1 MSMAAPADDLL
12 NSGRPLVVW
21 SPGSTKGPDL
31 SDAEFFRFRRL
42 VHQHAG
48 IHLTTHKKEMV
59 RARLMKILRSR
70 GLNNFQEY
78 YELVLTDKSGA
89 ELVGLLD
96 ALSTNLTSFW
106 REPGHFQYLAQE
118 ILPGWAQGKN
128 PLRKTLWS
136 AGCSTGEE
144 PYTLAMLLLDT
155 FPEKDLTGVRVY
167 ASDLNTQVLAQ
178 AELGIYPLARM
189 EALPSEWRRFFQKGI
204 RERSGYVQVK
214 CEVRRLVQFFRFN
227 LMNLFPFREE
237 VDVIFC
243 RNVMIYFEKDTQIR
257 LVKKFHHALK
267 PGGFLFIGHSESL
280 CNHQHRFKYVKPAI
294 YRK

>member
-1 MSMAAPADDLL
+1 MAAPADELL
-12 NSGRPLVVW
+12 KTEKTLATW
-21 SPGSTKGPDL
+21 SLGSVKGPEL
-31 SDAEFFRFRRL
+31 SDAEFFRFCRL

-48 IHLTTHKKEMV
+48 IHLTAHKKEMV
-59 RARLMKILRSR
+59 RARLTKIIRGRALRS
-70 GLNNFQEY
+70 FQEY
-78 YELVLTDKSGA
+78 YELVLADKSGA
-89 ELVGLLD
+89 ELAGLLD

-118 ILPGWAQGKN
+118 ILPAWAQSRG
-128 PLRKTLWS
+128 PLQKTLWS

-144 PYTLAMLLLDT
+144 AYTLAMLLLDT
-155 FPEKDLTGVRVY
+155 FPGVDLSGVKVY

-189 EALPSEWRRFFQKGI
+189 EALPHEWRRFFQKGI
-204 RERSGYVQVK
+204 RERTGYVQVK
-214 CEVRRLVQFFRFN
+214 REVRSLVNFFRFN
-227 LMNLFPFREE
+227 LMDFFPFREE

-243 RNVMIYFEKDTQIR
+243 RNVMIYFEKNTQIR
-257 LVKKFHHALK
+257 LVEKFHYALK

>member
-1 MSMAAPADDLL
+1 MAAPADELL
-12 NSGRPLVVW
+12 KNGRPQMTWAVGPV
-21 SPGSTKGPDL
+21 KGPEL
-31 SDAEFFRFRRL
+31 SDSEFFRFCQL

-59 RARLMKILRSR
+59 RARLMKILRGRALRS
-70 GLNNFQEY
+70 FQEY
-78 YELVLTDKSGA
+78 YELIRADKSGT
-89 ELVGLLD
+89 ELAGLLD

-106 REPGHFQYLAQE
+106 REPSHFQYLAQD
-118 ILPGWAQGKN
+118 ILPEWGQGRQ
-128 PLRKTLWS
+128 PLRKTVWS

-144 PYTLAMLLLDT
+144 PYTQAMLMMDA
-155 FPEKDLTGVRVY
+155 FSGKDLSGVKVY

-189 EALPSEWRRFFQKGI
+189 EALPQGWRRFFQKGI
-204 RERSGYVQVK
+204 REKAGYVQVK
-214 CEVRRLVQFFRFN
+214 REVRRLVQFFRFN
-227 LMNLFPFREE
+227 LMDHFPFREE

-243 RNVMIYFEKDTQIR
+243 RNVMIYFEKNTQIE
-257 LVKKFHHALK
+257 LVEKFHHALK
-267 PGGFLFIGHSESL
+267 PGGYLFIGHSESL